1 VEVTAVR
8 VTRGMMRR
16 RLVASLGI
24 LLLAIAALVGR
35 LAYIQVV
42 LSPWLS
48 EQAQALWSRSVPLQ
62 GARGTIYDATGEKLV
77 YTASAPSVIATP
89 AQIKDKP
96 GTAAQLAAVLGM
108 PADQILKFLNKRVS
122 MVYINPA
129 GRRISDEQAAKIRAL
144 NLPGIYLTE
153 EGKRVYPFGTL
164 AAQVLGITG
173 TDNQGI
179 TGIERQYDE
188 VLSGEP
194 GAITFYAKAN
204 GEQMPGMGQ
213 SYVPPVDGLD
223 IQLTIDAHIQQF
235 VEREIERAVAEYN
248 PDHVTAIVADP
259 KTGAILAMANYPSF
273 DPANWKQYPAS
284 TYNQNLAIWQ
294 TFEPGSTFKIVTLSA
309 ALEEGKVSLTDRFYD
324 PGYYEVAGHRI
335 RCWKAG
341 GHGSQSFLNVVENS
355 CNPGFIALGERLGK
369 GALFNYIRKFGFGQ
383 KTGID
388 LPGEGTGILFSL
400 NRVGPLEL
408 ATTAFGQGV
417 SVTPIQQVMAVS
429 AVANGGLLMKPYV
442 VQAYLN
448 HETGQVVR
456 RIEPTV
462 VRRVI
467 SPQTAATVRQALESV
482 VARGSGTGAYQEGY
496 RIAGKTGTA
505 QVAENGRYSGNHYIV
520 SFIGMAPAQDPRLV
534 AYIAIDYPRPRNGA
548 PVFGGVIAAPIV
560 GRILADSLQYLGVPP
575 SAGGLP
581 KKQKWG
587 DLPQVPVPNFVGFTI
602 GDAQRAAIQNTAQL
616 NVQVAGTGKY
626 VVWQAPAA
634 GTKVP
639 QGSTIRL
646 YLGDSPLPQ
655 LPAGQGSGSAASRGE
670 SVMAA
675 GPGAPSAGP
684 DSGPAG

>member
-1 VEVTAVR
+1 MR

-16 RLVASLGI
+16 RLVALLGI
-24 LLLAIAALVGR
+24 LLLAISALVGR
-35 LAYIQVV
+35 LAYIQVL

-48 EQAQALWSRSVPLQ
+48 DQAQALWSRSIPLQ
-62 GARGTIYDATGEKLV
+62 GTRGTIYDATGQKLV

-96 GTAAQLAAVLGM
+96 GTAAKLAAVLGM
-108 PADQILKFLNKRVS
+108 PADQILQLLNKRVS
-122 MVYINPA
+122 MVYIQPA
-129 GRRISDEQAAKIRAL
+129 GRRITDQQAAQIRAL
-144 NLPGIYLTE
+144 NLPGVYLTE
-153 EGKRVYPFGTL
+153 EGKRVYPYGTL

-173 TDNQGI
+173 ADNQGI
-179 TGIERQYDE
+179 TGLEKQYDD

-204 GEQMPGMGQ
+204 GEQMPGLGQ
-213 SYVPPVDGLD
+213 SYIPPVDGLD
-223 IQLTIDAHIQQF
+223 LQLTIDVHIQQF
-235 VEREIERAVAEYN
+235 VEREIEQAVAEYN

-259 KTGAILAMANYPSF
+259 KTGAILAMANYPTF
-273 DPANWKQYPAS
+273 DPANWKQYPSS

-309 ALEEGKVSLTDRFYD
+309 ALQEGKVTLSDKFYD

-341 GHGSQSFLNVVENS
+341 GHGSQTFLNVVENS

-369 GALFNYIRKFGFGQ
+369 QALFDYIRKFGFGQ

-388 LPGEGTGILFSL
+388 LPGEGTGILFPLSK
-400 NRVGPLEL
+400 VGPLEL

-442 VQAYLN
+442 VQAYIN
-448 HETGQVVR
+448 HDTEQVVH
-456 RIEPTV
+456 EVQPTV

-482 VARGSGTGAYQEGY
+482 VARGSGTGAYQAGY
-496 RIAGKTGTA
+496 RVAGKTGTA
-505 QVAENGRYSGNHYIV
+505 QVAENGRYSGSHYIV
-520 SFIGMAPAQDPRLV
+520 SFIGMAPADNPRLV
-534 AYIAIDYPRPRNGA
+534 AYVAIDYPRPRNGA

-575 SAGGLP
+575 QSGGLP
-581 KKQKWG
+581 KKQKWN
-587 DLPQVPVPNFVGFTI
+587 DIPQVQVPNFVGMTI
-602 GDAQRAAIQNTAQL
+602 GDAQRAAIQSTAQL
-616 NVQVAGTGKY
+616 QTQVVGTGKY

-634 GTKVP
+634 GTQVP
-639 QGSTIRL
+639 NGSTIRL
-646 YLGDSPLPQ
+646 YLGDSPVPQ
-655 LPAGQGSGSAASRGE
+655 PQAGGSGGGTGGQGGGASSSGGG
-670 SVMAA
+670 A
-675 GPGAPSAGP
+675 GNSSAG
-684 DSGPAG
+684 STGG

>member
-1 VEVTAVR
+1 MR

-16 RLVASLGI
+16 RLVALLGI
-24 LLLAIAALVGR
+24 LLLAISALVGR
-35 LAYIQVV
+35 LAYIQVL

-48 EQAQALWSRSVPLQ
+48 DQAQALWSRSIPLQ
-62 GARGTIYDATGEKLV
+62 GTRGTIYDATGQKLV

-96 GTAAQLAAVLGM
+96 GTAAKLAAVLGM
-108 PADQILKFLNKRVS
+108 PADQILQLLNKRVS
-122 MVYINPA
+122 MVYIQPA
-129 GRRISDEQAAKIRAL
+129 GRRITDQQAAQIRAL
-144 NLPGIYLTE
+144 NLPGVYLTE
-153 EGKRVYPFGTL
+153 EGKRVYPYGTL

-173 TDNQGI
+173 ADNQGI
-179 TGIERQYDE
+179 TGLEKQYDD

-204 GEQMPGMGQ
+204 GEQMPGLGQ
-213 SYVPPVDGLD
+213 SYIPPVDGLD
-223 IQLTIDAHIQQF
+223 LQLTIDVHIQQF
-235 VEREIERAVAEYN
+235 VEREIEQAVAEYN

-259 KTGAILAMANYPSF
+259 KTGAILAMANYPTF
-273 DPANWKQYPAS
+273 DPANWKQYPSS

-309 ALEEGKVSLTDRFYD
+309 ALQEGKVTLSDKFYD

-341 GHGSQSFLNVVENS
+341 GHGSQTFLNVVENS

-369 GALFNYIRKFGFGQ
+369 QALFDYIRKFGFGQ

-388 LPGEGTGILFSL
+388 LPGEGTGILFPLSK
-400 NRVGPLEL
+400 VGPLEL

-442 VQAYLN
+442 VQAYIN
-448 HETGQVVR
+448 HDTEQVVH
-456 RIEPTV
+456 EVQPTV

-482 VARGSGTGAYQEGY
+482 VARGSGTGAYQAGY
-496 RIAGKTGTA
+496 RVAGKTGTA
-505 QVAENGRYSGNHYIV
+505 QVAENGRYSGSHYIV
-520 SFIGMAPAQDPRLV
+520 SFIGMAPADNPRLV
-534 AYIAIDYPRPRNGA
+534 AYVAIDYPRPRNGA

-575 SAGGLP
+575 QSGGLP
-581 KKQKWG
+581 KKQKWN
-587 DLPQVPVPNFVGFTI
+587 DIPQVQVPNFVGMTI
-602 GDAQRAAIQNTAQL
+602 GDAQRAAIQSTAQL
-616 NVQVAGTGKY
+616 QTQVVGTGKY

-634 GTKVP
+634 GTQVP
-639 QGSTIRL
+639 SGSTIRL
-646 YLGDSPLPQ
+646 YLGDSPVPQ
-655 LPAGQGSGSAASRGE
+655 PQAGGSGSGTGGQGGGASSSGGG
-670 SVMAA
+670 A
-675 GPGAPSAGP
+675 GNSSAG
-684 DSGPAG
+684 GTGG